1 MEEFAY
7 KLLHK
12 ASLTVKERL
21 CKEIKNE
28 LSAIGR
34 SDLWEKIE
42 LYAELETTVNIFEM
56 LK

>member
-7 KLLHK
+7 KLLNK
-12 ASLTVKERL
+12 ASLNVKERM

-28 LSAIGR
+28 LAAIGR

-42 LYAELETTVNIFEM
+42 LYAELETTVNIFEI

>member
-21 CKEIKNE
+21 CKEIKKE
-28 LSAIGR
+28 LAAIGR

-42 LYAELETTVNIFEM
+42 LYAELETTVSIFEI